1 MRYEQLSQCL
11 DPALISAAPHYG
23 LRYGCAPATGNFQRL
38 RGRPPLVSPLK
49 SCMGRSFTAVTRVR
63 IPPGTPILFK
73 NVGSKLEPYWQDE
86 DDWLCTV
93 EFLPSNDPEGRVF
106 AADIVRYLFGYA
118 QLTNARALAL
128 VGDPEAGAYELLFS
142 FSTPGD
148 KDQFLDLVRSNEDMG
163 SDYIENDFM
172 SPTTEEIRNA
182 RPLVAVLPEDIVS
195 RATLIASVLC
205 AGDNVELFQRNDQIP
220 E

>member
-1 MRYEQLSQCL
+1 MS
-11 DPALISAAPHYG
+11 
-23 LRYGCAPATGNFQRL
+23 
-38 RGRPPLVSPLK
+38 
-49 SCMGRSFTAVTRVR
+49 
-63 IPPGTPILFK
+63 
-73 NVGSKLEPYWQDE
+73 VGSEHCDNRWYREFRPRFLEKLRFVETESMSRQHDIEPYWQDE

-93 EFLPSNDPEGRVF
+93 EFLPSDDLEGRVF
-106 AADIVRYLFGYA
+106 AADIVGYLFGYA
-118 QLTNARALAL
+118 QLANARALAL

-182 RPLVAVLPEDIVS
+182 RPLVAVLPED
-195 RATLIASVLC
+195 
-205 AGDNVELFQRNDQIP
+205 
-220 E
+220 

>member
-1 MRYEQLSQCL
+1 MTTARTASLGYE
-11 DPALISAAPHYG
+11 
-23 LRYGCAPATGNFQRL
+23 
-38 RGRPPLVSPLK
+38 
-49 SCMGRSFTAVTRVR
+49 
-63 IPPGTPILFK
+63 ILA
-73 NVGSKLEPYWQDE
+73 NVGFNESERMNRQHDVEPYWQGE

-93 EFLPSNDPEGRVF
+93 EFLPSNDPEARVF
-106 AADIVRYLFGYA
+106 GADIIGYLLGYA
-118 QLTNARALAL
+118 QLTNTRALAL

-148 KDQFLDLVRSNEDMG
+148 KEQFLNLVRSNEDMG

-182 RPLVAVLPEDIVS
+182 RALMVVLPEDIVS

-205 AGDNVELFQRNDQIP
+205 AGTEGGPLG
-220 E
+220 

>member
-1 MRYEQLSQCL
+1 MNRQH
-11 DPALISAAPHYG
+11 D
-23 LRYGCAPATGNFQRL
+23 
-38 RGRPPLVSPLK
+38 V
-49 SCMGRSFTAVTRVR
+49 
-63 IPPGTPILFK
+63 
-73 NVGSKLEPYWQDE
+73 EPYWEDE

-106 AADIVRYLFGYA
+106 GADIIGYLLGYA
-118 QLTNARALAL
+118 QLTNSRALAL
-128 VGDPEAGAYELLFS
+128 VGDPETGAYELLFS

-148 KDQFLDLVRSNEDMG
+148 KDQFLNLVRSNEDMG

-172 SPTTEEIRNA
+172 SPTSEEIRNA

-205 AGDNVELFQRNDQIP
+205 AGTEGGPLG
-220 E
+220 

>member
-1 MRYEQLSQCL
+1 MNRQDE
-11 DPALISAAPHYG
+11 
-23 LRYGCAPATGNFQRL
+23 
-38 RGRPPLVSPLK
+38 V
-49 SCMGRSFTAVTRVR
+49 
-63 IPPGTPILFK
+63 
-73 NVGSKLEPYWQDE
+73 EPYWQDE

-93 EFLPSNDPEGRVF
+93 EFLPTNDPEGRVYG
-106 AADIVRYLFGYA
+106 ADIIGYLLGYA
-118 QLTNARALAL
+118 QLTNSRPLAL

-182 RPLVAVLPEDIVS
+182 HPLVAVLPEDIVG
-195 RATLIASVLC
+195 RATLIAAAVC
-205 AGDNVELFQRNDQIP
+205 AAAEGDPLGS
-220 E
+220 